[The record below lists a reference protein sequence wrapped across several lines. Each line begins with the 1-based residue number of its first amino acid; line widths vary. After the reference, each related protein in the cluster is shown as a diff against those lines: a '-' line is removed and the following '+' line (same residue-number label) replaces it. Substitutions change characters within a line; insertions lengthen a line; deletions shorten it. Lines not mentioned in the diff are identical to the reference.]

1 MTNPVE
7 NIEEQLLQ
15 NTVLYGIGIMVM
27 TSSPEGI
34 NVRVVPH
41 TEFKELG
48 QMLMDIEVVTQ

>member
-1 MTNPVE
+1 MKNPVE

-15 NTVLYGIGIMVM
+15 STVLYGIGIMIM
-27 TSSPEGI
+27 TNGPEGI

-48 QMLMDIEVVTQ
+48 QALMNIEVVPQ